1 MLYLVVRA
9 TKIGNIY
16 IHYILYSTY
25 MYIVIHV
32 DTAHSPTYT
41 MKKLV
46 KTHVFN

>member
-16 IHYILYSTY
+16 TTYYIAHR
-25 MYIVIHV
+25 IVIHV

>member
-16 IHYILYSTY
+16 TTY
-25 MYIVIHV
+25 YIVHSHTHV
-32 DTAHSPTYT
+32 DTAVHSPTYT